1 MKLNNKGFAIT
12 AVLYGLL
19 ILFVI
24 LVSGYLTVLT
34 LRKNRIDNLIEDIE
48 KEYIEISNPLY
59 VVTLYYQGTA
69 SEFFRTEIFFCNKK
83 WYSDSS
89 KTERIRKVTITNS
102 SPILEFKGYY
112 TETNG
117 KGTQIINEEGEIIS
131 NNITSDT
138 SLYAYW
144 KEPSSGGGGFVTE

>member
-59 VVTLYYQGTA
+59 VVTLY
-69 SEFFRTEIFFCNKK
+69 
-83 WYSDSS
+83 
-89 KTERIRKVTITNS
+89 
-102 SPILEFKGYY
+102 
-112 TETNG
+112 
-117 KGTQIINEEGEIIS
+117 
-131 NNITSDT
+131 
-138 SLYAYW
+138 
-144 KEPSSGGGGFVTE
+144 